1 MVRVADKIPPHFR
14 ARCRRRALRGHQSA
28 RLLLVT
34 RCRSS
39 AYLGTFD
46 CSSPSNSG
54 EVTDAFLFIPGSV
67 LSGLKCLHDH
77 GTVHRDLKYVAP
89 LSSTFPIFIEIFGY
103 NTWPANRP
111 ENIIFH
117 TKDQS
122 SDIVIADFG
131 MCVAQILSPET
142 CLIRVICLQ
151 CQTPR
156 CHRRTAHTR
165 RRKSRICSPRGA
177 EPKAE
182 RKACRPW
189 SIGWDCLL
197 SLLIIYGTMEY

>member
-1 MVRVADKIPPHFR
+1 MLPPYHPP
-14 ARCRRRALRGHQSA
+14 S
-28 RLLLVT
+28 
-34 RCRSS
+34 RSS
-39 AYLGTFD
+39 SRSLDITRGLR
-46 CSSPSNSG
+46 
-54 EVTDAFLFIPGSV
+54 TDRRTLF
-67 LSGLKCLHDH
+67 
-77 GTVHRDLKYVAP
+77 
-89 LSSTFPIFIEIFGY
+89 
-103 NTWPANRP
+103 
-111 ENIIFH
+111 FH

-122 SDIVIADFG
+122 SGIVIADFG

-197 SLLIIYGTMEY
+197 SLLIIYGTMEYRLRVAESLLLCGYTPFRADDMKEVIRQTTQARVSFQDRHRKNVSGEVRLGPITAFENVLI